1 MKLTDNMNVSLNTL
15 RSSACFVRAYVF
27 LFILSDFLQI
37 RNGVIHR
44 RSDLFEAFI
53 GGKSAVMLLRENI
66 YASFRLDLLH
76 FLRENP
82 GSIS

>member
-1 MKLTDNMNVSLNTL
+1 MKFTDNMNVSLITL
-15 RSSACFVRAYVF
+15 RPLACFVRAYVF
-27 LFILSDFLQI
+27 LFIFFDFLQI

-76 FLRENP
+76 FLRENH
-82 GSIS
+82 GDLS